1 MRNNKFLR
9 FTNDLNA
16 QPYALYGLTAAE
28 VKYIEKTIIDM
39 DASRSRRKTQEK

>member
-16 QPYALYGLTAAE
+16 QLYAPAE
-28 VKYIEKTIIDM
+28 VKYIEKTIIGM
-39 DASRSRRKTQEK
+39 DASRSRRKV